1 MLLKTITVFTMLD
14 RKVVPLEEV
23 QEMQK
28 EIHEL
33 RTLIK
38 DLANYGMDYEIATRM
53 ENLGIE

>member
-23 QEMQK
+23 QKMQD
-28 EIHEL
+28 EINEL

-38 DLANYGMDYEIATRM
+38 DLVNNGIDYNIATRI
-53 ENLGIE
+53 ELLGID

>member
-23 QEMQK
+23 QKMQD
-28 EIHEL
+28 EINEL

-38 DLANYGMDYEIATRM
+38 DLVNNGIDSNIATRI
-53 ENLGIE
+53 ELLGID

>member
-23 QEMQK
+23 QKMQD
-28 EIHEL
+28 EINEL

-38 DLANYGMDYEIATRM
+38 DLVNNGIDDNIATRI
-53 ENLGIE
+53 ELLGID